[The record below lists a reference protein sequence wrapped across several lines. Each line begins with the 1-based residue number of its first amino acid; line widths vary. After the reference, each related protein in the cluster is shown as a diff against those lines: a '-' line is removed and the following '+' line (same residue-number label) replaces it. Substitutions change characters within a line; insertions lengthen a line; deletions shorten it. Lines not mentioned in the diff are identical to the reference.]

1 MAQANTW
8 WGQYV
13 LPPQRPTY
21 WAVGPLSL
29 IAERRATE
37 WQIGIATGVDPL
49 SLQCIVAS
57 AEVPALELQ
66 RELRVA
72 FRHAPEA
79 ITLQAAL
86 ADRPVVVR
94 TADALC
100 IPPGERVT
108 LFVST
113 AVWLQISFD
122 QGPPILDQPTLRPPD
137 TWFGPDSRTGEICYA
152 SRTRAKTDES
162 QAGHWVS
169 RAITPVRVRNQSAT
183 PLQIDQIKLPIPN
196 LAAYADN
203 RGYLWTDAVLME
215 CTESTGAVMVR
226 IDSRDRP
233 TADWTRVASPRIA
246 VGGRR
251 IPDAFALLFGHG
263 AP

>member
-1 MAQANTW
+1 MAPQNTW
-8 WGQYV
+8 WGDYT
-13 LPPQRPTY
+13 LPLHQPAY
-21 WAVGPLSL
+21 WAIGPLSL
-29 IAERRATE
+29 IAERRPTE
-37 WQIGIATGVDPL
+37 WQLGLATGTDPL
-49 SLQCIVAS
+49 SAQCIVAS
-57 AEVPALELQ
+57 DEVPELELQ
-66 RELRVA
+66 RELRIA
-72 FRHAPEA
+72 FRRAPETM
-79 ITLQAAL
+79 TLQVAL

-113 AVWLQISFD
+113 ALWLQIVFD
-122 QGPPILDQPTLRPPD
+122 GGPPVLDLPMLRPPD

-162 QAGHWVS
+162 QAGHWIS
-169 RAITPVRVRNQSAT
+169 RVMTPVRVRNQSST

-196 LAAYADN
+196 LSAYADN

-226 IDSRDRP
+226 IDSRERP
-233 TADWTRVASPRIA
+233 VADWTRVASPRIA

-263 AP
+263 GS